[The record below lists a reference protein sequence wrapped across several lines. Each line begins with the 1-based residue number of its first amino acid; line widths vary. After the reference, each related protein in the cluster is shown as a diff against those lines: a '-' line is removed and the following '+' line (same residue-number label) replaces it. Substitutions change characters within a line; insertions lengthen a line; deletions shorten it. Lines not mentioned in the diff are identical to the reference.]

1 MTAYAA
7 LVDAERRLNILRV
20 LAESTQYTASADLLH
35 TVLASLGLATSHDR
49 LNTDLEWLHEQGL
62 VGLERIGE
70 VPMARITPRGLDV
83 RNGTANVPG
92 VARPGP

>member
-1 MTAYAA
+1 VTAYAA

-35 TVLASLGLATSHDR
+35 TVLAGLGLATSHDR

-62 VGLERIGE
+62 VALERIGD
-70 VPMARITPRGLDV
+70 VPMARATARGVDVSRGL
-83 RNGTANVPG
+83 ASVPG
-92 VARPGP
+92 VARPKP